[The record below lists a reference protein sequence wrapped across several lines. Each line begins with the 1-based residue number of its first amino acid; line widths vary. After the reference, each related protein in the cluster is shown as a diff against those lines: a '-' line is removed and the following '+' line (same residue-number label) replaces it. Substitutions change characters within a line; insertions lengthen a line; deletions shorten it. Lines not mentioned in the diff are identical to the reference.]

1 MSDHTASSSLVV
13 RLVFAGTVLAVL
25 AAVTTM
31 LSGFGVQRGWWDFG
45 LGFMMLKWGAYS
57 GAVAGILCFGGGMW
71 ASMSGRYLS
80 AFVAAAGLLLSMIV
94 MGIPWSWNHTVSQ
107 VPPIHDI
114 STDLVLPPEFVEI
127 LPLRKFAP
135 NPATYGGPEI
145 AVQQREAYPDLTTL
159 VIDRPIDQV
168 FSEALDIIDH
178 VGWSLVDASPI
189 EGRIEATDTT
199 FWFGFKDDVV
209 IRIVSSNGGSRVDVR
224 SVSRVGRSDVGS
236 NAERIRAFLAAM
248 TAQE

>member
-1 MSDHTASSSLVV
+1 MSERTESTSLIV

-31 LSGFGVQRGWWDFG
+31 LSGFGTQSEWWDFRI
-45 LGFMMLKWGAYS
+45 GFMMLKWGAYS
-57 GAVAGILCFGGGMW
+57 AAVAGVLCLGGGMW
-71 ASMSGRYLS
+71 ASTSGRYRS
-80 AFVAAAGLLLSMIV
+80 AVVAAAGLLLSMIV
-94 MGIPWSWNHTVSQ
+94 MGIPWSWKHTVSE

-114 STDLVLPPEFVEI
+114 STDLVSPPGFVAI
-127 LPLRKFAP
+127 LPLRRSAP
-135 NPATYGGPEI
+135 NSATYGGPEI
-145 AVQQREAYPDLTTL
+145 AAQQRDAYPDIISLALDRPTDRVFSQAIG
-159 VIDRPIDQV
+159 VIDHI
-168 FSEALDIIDH
+168 
-178 VGWSLVDASPI
+178 GWELVDTSRGD
-189 EGRIEATDTT
+189 GRIEATDTT

-248 TAQE
+248 GTQE